1 MTTKESIPTDAKHS
15 LLRPC
20 EVASMLNVSQSEIS
34 RLVKTNALPYYQ
46 LGVSTRK
53 RNGKV
58 VEVVHAR
65 FDKSDVMEF
74 LRSKR
79 VEAR

>member
-1 MTTKESIPTDAKHS
+1 MIDESHTDH
-15 LLRPC
+15 LLRPR
-20 EVASMLNVSQSEIS
+20 EVAAMLNVSQSEIS

-46 LGVSTRK
+46 LRTSTRK

-65 FDKSDVMEF
+65 FERSDVMEF

-79 VEAR
+79 VEAQ